1 MILKEENMN
10 KKNLIDLASARE
22 YDDLD
27 FGASAAWSLLSGLS
41 RERQFLETIL
51 FGHKSNFL
59 KTLLSM
65 SICNL
70 AKLIDSLDWFGNI
83 QGKCGFF

>member
-1 MILKEENMN
+1 MILKKENMDKN
-10 KKNLIDLASARE
+10 NLIDLAS
-22 YDDLD
+22 
-27 FGASAAWSLLSGLS
+27 LL